1 MVEDEEGDW
10 VGLTPPVLLTLWLC
24 DWEPVV
30 VPVPAPDDPDAHWVP
45 LIVPELVPE
54 ACDEAVP
61 LVEKEGVPVTLTLTV
76 KDPLL
81 VLNTDT
87 VPDTL

>member
-1 MVEDEEGDW
+1 
-10 VGLTPPVLLTLWLC
+10 
-24 DWEPVV
+24 
-30 VPVPAPDDPDAHWVP
+30 VP
-45 LIVPELVPE
+45 LTVPELVPE

-61 LVEKEGVPVTLTLTV
+61 LVEKEGVPVVLILTV

-81 VLNTDT
+81 VLNADT

>member
-1 MVEDEEGDW
+1 MVDDGEGDW
-10 VGLTPPVLLTLWLC
+10 VRLTPPVLLTLWLC

-76 KDPLL
+76 KDPLR
-81 VLNTDT
+81 VLNADM